1 VIGRQLA
8 VMTHR
13 RFQMSYLIAV
23 PEILDSAATDLAS
36 IAGTLNAANA
46 SAAAHTTGIV
56 AAAQD
61 EVSAAIAALF
71 SQRAQAYQAVSA
83 QAAAFHQQFMQALT
97 AGAGVYAGAE
107 AANASHLGQLFATIS
122 AGTGANGLLA
132 GPGATSAENV
142 ALIMG
147 AAGSRYLPRTS
158 SRPISTFSSSP
169 FSRISP
175 HKLYSHPK
183 GIAGSTPGSRV

>member
-1 VIGRQLA
+1 
-8 VMTHR
+8 MTHR
-13 RFQMSYLIAV
+13 RFQVSYLIAV

-107 AANASHLGQLFATIS
+107 AANASHLGQLLATIS

-147 AAGSRYLPRTS
+147 GSGE
-158 SRPISTFSSSP
+158 PIPTPDSIATNFNLFIKP
-169 FSRISP
+169 FFQNF
-175 HKLYSHPK
+175 
-183 GIAGSTPGSRV
+183 TPQ